1 MHLLI
6 ANLVALSYEMKIAC
20 LSSQIFSESV
30 LHAQFVGAYIYS
42 SYFFFRLSP
51 LIPMKL
57 GSFSNDDREANFP
70 VVNGRCQF

>member
-6 ANLVALSYEMKIAC
+6 ANLSALSYEMKIAC
-20 LSSQIFSESV
+20 LKSQIFNESI
-30 LHAQFVGAYIYS
+30 LHAQYVGVSAPAI
-42 SYFFFRLSP
+42 FFPLESR

-57 GSFSNDDREANFP
+57 GSLSNDDGDANFP